1 MTLKNIMVHLDHGP
15 RTPDRLALAVSLAK
29 QHGARLLGIFAET
42 GSAYTVGVVASWPP
56 NAYRQAAAASQA
68 AFTSASAGLPGAVWR
83 DANRGSA
90 SEVVH
95 ALIEAAQ
102 HVDLAILGQ
111 DAGAEP
117 APVPA
122 GTAEQVI
129 LHCGRPM
136 LVLPYTGHPP
146 TVGRRPVIA
155 WNHSR
160 EAVRAVNDALPLITG
175 CETATIVSMVPHPDE
190 ERGPAQDCLT
200 HLACH
205 GIAAEVE
212 VVVPE
217 GVGVMDLLLNRT
229 VDTGAD
235 LLIMGAHG
243 HIGFPYLHRGGGT
256 RHMLAHMTVPMLLS
270 Y

>member
-15 RTPDRLALAVSLAK
+15 RTPDRLALAIGLAK
-29 QHGARLLGIFAET
+29 KNDARLLGVFTEISTTPMA
-42 GSAYTVGVVASWPP
+42 GILAAWPP
-56 NAYRQAAAASQA
+56 EAYRQAAAASQA
-68 AFTSASAGLPGAVWR
+68 AFTAATADLSSAVWR

-90 SEVVH
+90 SEIVH

-111 DAGAEP
+111 DAGSEP
-117 APVPA
+117 ALVPA
-122 GTAEQVI
+122 GTAEQII
-129 LHCGRPM
+129 LNCGRPV

-146 TVGRRPVIA
+146 TIGRRPLIA

-160 EAVRAVNDALPLITG
+160 EAARAVNDATALITG
-175 CETATIVSMVPHPDE
+175 CDGATVISMVPHPE
-190 ERGPAQDCLT
+190 AERGPAQDCLT

-205 GIAAEVE
+205 GITAKVE
-212 VVVPE
+212 IVVPE
-217 GVGVMDLLLNRT
+217 GVGVMDLLLNLT
-229 VDTGAD
+229 ADTGAD
-235 LLIMGAHG
+235 LLVMGAHG